1 MADTLVSIAIPCP
14 LRRHFDYLWP
24 DTLGCAPQPGLR
36 VRLPFGRRE
45 LVGVVLGESEGS
57 QVDTAKLRA
66 VSEVLDDSPSLSA
79 ELLALGRWAAR
90 YYHHPIGDCLH
101 QMLPVAPVSYT
112 HLTLPTIYS
121 V

>member
-24 DTLGCAPQPGLR
+24 GTLGCAPQPGLR

-79 ELLALGRWAAR
+79 ELLALVVIPELRISDVGLV
-90 YYHHPIGDCLH
+90 DVTTFEKVDLF
-101 QMLPVAPVSYT
+101 V
-112 HLTLPTIYS
+112 
-121 V
+121 